1 MKYMKKVSDSRM
13 MQLSFGVLGL
23 IAGAGLAA
31 GYMTFAGYSRQI
43 ETNEHNTELTQ
54 LMVEA
59 VHSDQLLRR
68 LNNAEQEQA
77 KVQLK
82 SALAY
87 ELAAIRSLAPA
98 TDKPRQDGAKALLAE
113 IGREQH
119 AHPEYYLASYRK
131 TGVDQSGDMQVVQ
144 H

>member
-1 MKYMKKVSDSRM
+1 MKNVTDSRL
-13 MQLSFGVLGL
+13 MQLSLGVVGL

-43 ETNEHNTELTQ
+43 ETNEHSAELTQ
-54 LMVEA
+54 IMVEA
-59 VHSDQLLRR
+59 VHSDQLLRK

-77 KVQLK
+77 KMQLK

-87 ELAAIRSLAPA
+87 ELAAIRSLAPTA
-98 TDKPRQDGAKALLAE
+98 DKSRQDGAKAFLAE
-113 IGREQH
+113 IGREQRV
-119 AHPEYYLASYRK
+119 HPEYYLASNRK
-131 TGVDQSGDMQVVQ
+131 SGVDQSGDMQVVQ